1 MGIPFVS
8 WPRVFADSYGSSG
21 SERSS
26 RPENAAG
33 EEPVLRR
40 VVPAAIVV
48 AAIGSAIVLIANAAL
63 TGLQLG
69 GIQVGPVLGAADSN
83 FVPAGAPI
91 GQIGSDPG
99 DPDDPWSAAAP
110 PGGVIVQTPGP
121 TAGPNATGTLRIPVP
136 KNLPTGPRR
145 VAIQAGHWKS
155 DEAPDELRRLIPQT
169 GAEWEGVTEVE
180 INLDIAQRVGVILNS
195 KGIAVDLLPT
205 TIPVGYVA
213 DAFVALHADSD
224 GVGVNNGF
232 KMAHGARR
240 GPYED
245 ALLNDIKDAFGAAT
259 GLNYDPTH
267 ISNNMKGYFA
277 FSWSR
282 FQHAVA
288 AHTPAVILE
297 MGYVSSDDDRALMLD
312 KPDLLAAAI
321 SDGILKFL
329 SDTPRS
335 KIFGQDLVVPAFPS
349 RPSRPSSS
357 P

>member
-1 MGIPFVS
+1 M
-8 WPRVFADSYGSSG
+8 
-21 SERSS
+21 
-26 RPENAAG
+26 
-33 EEPVLRR
+33 
-40 VVPAAIVV
+40 V
-48 AAIGSAIVLIANAAL
+48 AALVAVLFVANTAT

-69 GIQVGPVLGAADSN
+69 AVRIGPLIGPAADPN
-83 FVPAGAPI
+83 FVPAGAPL

-110 PGGVIVQTPGP
+110 PGGVIVQMPGP
-121 TAGPNATGTLRIPVP
+121 TAAPNATGTLRVPVP
-136 KNLPTGPRR
+136 KSVPIGPRR

-169 GAEWEGVTEVE
+169 GAEWEGITEVE
-180 INLDIAQRVGVILNS
+180 INLDIAQRVSVILNS
-195 KGIAVDLLPT
+195 KGIAVDILPT

-224 GVGVNNGF
+224 GVGENSGF

-245 ALLNDIKDAFGAAT
+245 ALLNDIKSAYGAAT
-259 GLNYDPTH
+259 GLAYDATH
-267 ISNNMKGYFA
+267 ITSAMRGYYP

-282 FQHAVA
+282 FQHTVA

-297 MGYVSSDDDRALMLD
+297 MGYVSNDDDRALMLD
-312 KPDLLAAAI
+312 KPDVLATAI
-321 SDGILKFL
+321 SDGIMKFL
-329 SDTPRS
+329 GDTPRS

-349 RPSRPSSS
+349 RPPRPS
-357 P
+357 PNP

>member
-48 AAIGSAIVLIANAAL
+48 AAIGAAIVLIANTAL

-121 TAGPNATGTLRIPVP
+121 TAGPHATGTLRIP
-136 KNLPTGPRR
+136 
-145 VAIQAGHWKS
+145 I
-155 DEAPDELRRLIPQT
+155 
-169 GAEWEGVTEVE
+169 
-180 INLDIAQRVGVILNS
+180 
-195 KGIAVDLLPT
+195 
-205 TIPVGYVA
+205 
-213 DAFVALHADSD
+213 
-224 GVGVNNGF
+224 
-232 KMAHGARR
+232 
-240 GPYED
+240 
-245 ALLNDIKDAFGAAT
+245 
-259 GLNYDPTH
+259 PTH
-267 ISNNMKGYFA
+267 VTRAMTGYFA
-277 FSWSR
+277 FNWSR

-297 MGYVSSDDDRALMLD
+297 TGYVSNDGDRALMLD
-312 KPDLLAAAI
+312 KPDLLATAI
-321 SDGILKFL
+321 ADGVMTFL
-329 SDTPRS
+329 NDIPRS

-349 RPSRPSSS
+349 RPSRPTPS

>member
-1 MGIPFVS
+1 
-8 WPRVFADSYGSSG
+8 
-21 SERSS
+21 
-26 RPENAAG
+26 
-33 EEPVLRR
+33 
-40 VVPAAIVV
+40 
-48 AAIGSAIVLIANAAL
+48 
-63 TGLQLG
+63 
-69 GIQVGPVLGAADSN
+69 
-83 FVPAGAPI
+83 
-91 GQIGSDPG
+91 
-99 DPDDPWSAAAP
+99 
-110 PGGVIVQTPGP
+110 VIVQTPGP
-121 TAGPNATGTLRIPVP
+121 NAAAGASSTIRIPVP
-136 KNLPTGPRR
+136 KNVPTGPRR

-195 KGIAVDLLPT
+195 KGIAVDILPT

-224 GVGVNNGF
+224 GVGSNSGF

-259 GLNYDPTH
+259 GLDYDPTH
-267 ISNNMKGYFA
+267 ITSSMKGYFA
-277 FSWSR
+277 FNWSR

-297 MGYVSSDDDRALMLD
+297 MGYVSNDDDRALMLD

-321 SDGILKFL
+321 ADGVMKFF

-335 KIFGQDLVVPAFPS
+335 NIFGQDLVVPAFPS
-349 RPSRPSSS
+349 RRPT
-357 P
+357 PTP

>member
-1 MGIPFVS
+1 V
-8 WPRVFADSYGSSG
+8 
-21 SERSS
+21 
-26 RPENAAG
+26 
-33 EEPVLRR
+33 RR
-40 VVPAAIVV
+40 AFPAAV
-48 AAIGSAIVLIANAAL
+48 ATAAVLVALVLVANTAL
-63 TGLQLG
+63 TGIRLG
-69 GIQVGPVLGAADSN
+69 ELKLGPVIGPGADPN
-83 FVPAGAPI
+83 FVPAGAPL
-91 GQIGSDPG
+91 GQIGSDPD
-99 DPDDPWSAAAP
+99 DPTDPWSAAAP
-110 PGGVIVQTPGP
+110 PGGVIVQSPGP
-121 TAGPNATGTLRIPVP
+121 TAGPNATGTLRIPIP
-136 KNLPTGPRR
+136 KNVPTGPRR

-169 GAEWEGVTEVE
+169 GAAWEGVTEVE

-195 KGIAVDLLPT
+195 KGIAVDILPT

-224 GVGVNNGF
+224 GIGENSGF

-245 ALLNDIKDAFGAAT
+245 ALLNDIKDTYGAAT
-259 GLNYDPTH
+259 GLDYDATH
-267 ISNNMKGYFA
+267 INSQMRGYYP

-282 FQHAVA
+282 FQHAVS

-312 KPDLLAAAI
+312 HADLIANSIA
-321 SDGILKFL
+321 DGILKFL
-329 SDTPRS
+329 NDTPRS
-335 KIFGQDLVVPAFPS
+335 QIFGQDLVVPAFPS

>member
-1 MGIPFVS
+1 M
-8 WPRVFADSYGSSG
+8 
-21 SERSS
+21 
-26 RPENAAG
+26 
-33 EEPVLRR
+33 
-40 VVPAAIVV
+40 V
-48 AAIGSAIVLIANAAL
+48 AALVATLFVANTAT

-69 GIQVGPVLGAADSN
+69 AVRFGPVIGPAADPN
-83 FVPAGAPI
+83 FVPAGAPL
-91 GQIGSDPG
+91 GQIGSDPD
-99 DPDDPWSAAAP
+99 DPGDPWSAAAP
-110 PGGVIVQTPGP
+110 PGGVIVQMPGP
-121 TAGPNATGTLRIPVP
+121 TAVPSATGTLRVPIPMNVP
-136 KNLPTGPRR
+136 LGPRR

-169 GAEWEGVTEVE
+169 GAAWEGVTEVE
-180 INLDIAQRVGVILNS
+180 INLDVAQRIGVILNS
-195 KGIAVDLLPT
+195 KGIAVDILPT

-224 GVGVNNGF
+224 GAGDNSGF

-245 ALLNDIKDAFGAAT
+245 ALLNDIKDAYGAAT
-259 GLNYDPTH
+259 GMSYDATH
-267 ISNNMKGYFA
+267 ISNNMRGYYP

-282 FQHAVA
+282 FQHALA

-297 MGYVSSDDDRALMLD
+297 MGYVSNDDDRALMLD
-312 KPDLLAAAI
+312 KPDLLAKAI

-329 SDTPRS
+329 ADTPRS

-349 RPSRPSSS
+349 RPRPSTS

>member
-1 MGIPFVS
+1 M
-8 WPRVFADSYGSSG
+8 
-21 SERSS
+21 
-26 RPENAAG
+26 
-33 EEPVLRR
+33 
-40 VVPAAIVV
+40 V
-48 AAIGSAIVLIANAAL
+48 AALVAVLFVANTAT

-69 GIQVGPVLGAADSN
+69 AVRIGPVIGPAADPN
-83 FVPAGAPI
+83 FVPAGAPL

-110 PGGVIVQTPGP
+110 PGGVIVQMPGP
-121 TAGPNATGTLRIPVP
+121 TAAPNATGTLRVPIPKSIP
-136 KNLPTGPRR
+136 IGPRR

-169 GAEWEGVTEVE
+169 GAAWEGITEVE
-180 INLDIAQRVGVILNS
+180 INLDIAQRVSVILNS
-195 KGIAVDLLPT
+195 KGIAVDILPT

-224 GVGVNNGF
+224 GVGENSGF

-245 ALLNDIKDAFGAAT
+245 ALLNDIKSAYGAAT
-259 GLNYDPTH
+259 GLAYDATH
-267 ISNNMKGYFA
+267 ITSAMRGYYP

-282 FQHAVA
+282 FQHTVA

-297 MGYVSSDDDRALMLD
+297 MGYVSNDDDRALMLE
-312 KPDLLAAAI
+312 KPDVLATAI
-321 SDGILKFL
+321 SDGIMKFL
-329 SDTPRS
+329 GDTPRS

-349 RPSRPSSS
+349 RPPRPS
-357 P
+357 PNP